1 MIKPSYVGSDEN
13 VQSIFGISP
22 RYIMIQILLCTILLG
37 TLILFNNGSSI
48 VSAVLIIIWI
58 ISLIY
63 WSSLIFIIEYVS
75 TDKKIYKKTG
85 LIWSK
90 TIEIDRQNITDI
102 GVEESLLEKIL
113 YKTGSLKINT
123 AGSDKVEAILVRV
136 ANPRKRKDKIS

>member
-1 MIKPSYVGSDEN
+1 MLLAIFNQGST
-13 VQSIFGISP
+13 VVTA
-22 RYIMIQILLCTILLG
+22 LLVVIW
-37 TLILFNNGSSI
+37 LI
-48 VSAVLIIIWI
+48 A
-58 ISLIY
+58 LIY
-63 WSSLIFIIEYVS
+63 WSSLIFIVEYVS

-90 TIEIDRQNITDI
+90 VIEIDKRSITDI

-113 YKTGSLKINT
+113 YKTGSLKLNT